1 MPTEAAQKRGRV
13 DPATPRM
20 HSCNGSREDEVNFI
34 ARLVAES
41 SRKLSHLAQLL
52 ISQTLDHVHGLSL
65 SMSPCNAHASNAT
78 RLPPPECARAGQ
90 RIGKGAPTDVEA
102 TSGNAGPR
110 LSDRS
115 WWVSSKM
122 AHRGV
127 HRGPAPGVDE
137 IHRDSVKALPPDGGP
152 APDRPA
158 TLTMNLCKP
167 LERMSSR
174 RLRDHL
180 AGKPPSPTA
189 APYARVFGCVDHSTE
204 ESQAVG
210 PYRTR
215 WVMDYL
221 HAETRKGHVAAVA
234 GPLSLLTGRATAE
247 EGLWRRTLAQLRA
260 LRSRRK
266 RLSFSVVF
274 APWTL
279 QYDEEVGK
287 FAKSAMSVEPTPTAW
302 ISDPIT
308 ASQPPGGHPP
318 KIAVQDAARHNE
330 RYSTATVPHQ

>member
-1 MPTEAAQKRGRV
+1 MTTQPAREGTTPHYWPNDEHLTCASHSHTTARHTADAAT
-13 DPATPRM
+13 ATPRM

-41 SRKLSHLAQLL
+41 SIKLSHLAQLL
-52 ISQTLDHVHGLSL
+52 ISQTLDHGHGLSL
-65 SMSPCNAHASNAT
+65 STSPCNAHASNAT

-102 TSGNAGPR
+102 TSGN
-110 LSDRS
+110 RS

-137 IHRDSVKALPPDGGP
+137 IHRDSVKALPVRGRESAAEHLKPEGRYRPRRCYPDGGP

-189 APYARVFGCVDHSTE
+189 AVLGRCENRSGACRPYARVFGCVDHSTE

-221 HAETRKGHVAAVA
+221 HAETRKGQ
-234 GPLSLLTGRATAE
+234 S
-247 EGLWRRTLAQLRA
+247 
-260 LRSRRK
+260 
-266 RLSFSVVF
+266 
-274 APWTL
+274 
-279 QYDEEVGK
+279 
-287 FAKSAMSVEPTPTAW
+287 
-302 ISDPIT
+302 
-308 ASQPPGGHPP
+308 
-318 KIAVQDAARHNE
+318 
-330 RYSTATVPHQ
+330 